1 MSDQPNDYPTMALRP
16 DAAPTPDPPSV
27 DGAFLAVDLALHA
40 VGGVPGADID
50 RVTAFRK
57 STREVAQRWKDGRPA
72 PVMRA
77 KKPEA
82 PAPSPQHSTE
92 PEHIAQ
98 VES

>member
-1 MSDQPNDYPTMALRP
+1 MSDPLTDPPELAQRP
-16 DAAPTPDPPSV
+16 VPAPTPSV

-40 VGGVPGADID
+40 AGGVPGADID

-77 KKPEA
+77 KKAASAQPGA
-82 PAPSPQHSTE
+82 AE
-92 PEHIAQ
+92 PEPPTLA
-98 VES
+98 EG